1 MVGLK
6 INNFFLIYGW
16 GDKSEKLLDIK
27 GKNMLY
33 VGFSTKSH
41 KLYTH
46 ILCNHFCHCAPVI
59 ITNKKCFIYQF
70 TKLNN
75 VVLIPIKK
83 RDIDILKQYGWKFIK
98 YNRPVTPLPRFKGFT
113 CVQFTK
119 KICGIKNIFIQTPDS
134 LFNYLHKKYPSE
146 K

>member
-1 MVGLK
+1 
-6 INNFFLIYGW
+6 
-16 GDKSEKLLDIK
+16 
-27 GKNMLY
+27 MLY

-46 ILCNHFCHCAPVI
+46 ILCKHFRHCTPVI
-59 ITNKKCFIYQF
+59 ITNKKCFMYQF
-70 TKLNN
+70 TKLNT

-83 RDIDILKQYGWKFIK
+83 RDIDILKQYGWEFIK
-98 YNRPVTPLPRFKGFT
+98 YNRSVPPLPQLKGFT

-119 KICGIKNIFIQTPDS
+119 KICGIKNMFIQTPDS
-134 LFNYLHKKYPSE
+134 LSNYLHKKYPSE

>member
-1 MVGLK
+1 
-6 INNFFLIYGW
+6 
-16 GDKSEKLLDIK
+16 
-27 GKNMLY
+27 MLY

-46 ILCNHFCHCAPVI
+46 IFCKKFRHCAPVVI
-59 ITNKKCFIYQF
+59 IDNKCFIYQF
-70 TKLNN
+70 TKLNH

-83 RDIDILKQYGWKFIK
+83 RDIKILQQYGWVFIQ
-98 YNRPVTPLPRFKGFT
+98 YNHDVNHLPQFRGCT

-134 LFNYLHKKYPSE
+134 LFNYLHKKYPSGNDY
-146 K
+146 KS